1 MEGIRSLTKTEERE
15 RKKMSIGIVGMLDE
29 REEALKLIKEQ
40 IEKRGHKTV
49 LIDVSVGTGAIV
61 SSLKADVTC
70 EEIAKLGG
78 GTIEQIKG
86 MLAKERAKGTSMVA
100 EGLSKKVLELY
111 KAGELQGMIA
121 IAGMTG
127 TFLSLTA
134 MRALPFGVPKLLI
147 SSVTAMPAYANR
159 FADYFGVR
167 DITVMHSV
175 VDTVGLN
182 PLVRTL
188 AVNGANAIC
197 GMVEGLE
204 PSKKEKKPSIAITE
218 FGFCDKGAHY
228 VRELLEK
235 DYDLISFHATGL
247 GDRAAVDLVSQG
259 FFEAFIDLVPASF
272 SEYLFGGNRASGSNR
287 LDAAL
292 HASVPYILSPCGFD
306 MISCG
311 PIERRDKGDPLWV
324 SRKLA
329 ERKLLVQD
337 AMRVQARTSVEEM
350 ETIAK
355 AVAEKLNQYPNKNLL
370 KFIIPQKGF
379 SSLSVEGGALYDPIA
394 DKAFVDALRKYLDPR
409 IKIVEVNTD
418 INNSQ
423 FAQAVVEALKESLKS
438 RRS

>member
-1 MEGIRSLTKTEERE
+1 MAIV
-15 RKKMSIGIVGMLDE
+15 IVGMLDE
-29 REEALKLIKEQ
+29 REEALRIIKER
-40 IEKRGHKTV
+40 IEERKHQSI
-49 LIDVSVGTGAIV
+49 LIDVSIGTGAIV
-61 SSLKADVTC
+61 SSLKPEVPC

-78 GTIEQIKG
+78 GTIGQIKG
-86 MLAKERAKGTSMVA
+86 MLAKEREKATSIVA
-100 EGLSKKVLELY
+100 EGLSKKITELY
-111 KAGELQGMIA
+111 RVGELKGMIA

-134 MRALPFGVPKLLI
+134 MRTLPFGVPKLLI
-147 SSVTAMPAYANR
+147 SSVTAMPAYANKL
-159 FADYFGVR
+159 ADYFGVR

-182 PLVRTL
+182 PLVRSL

-204 PSKKEKKPSIAITE
+204 PSKKEQKPSIALTE

-228 VRELLEK
+228 IRELLEK

-247 GDRAAVDLVSQG
+247 GDRAAIDLVNQG

-272 SEYLFGGNRASGSNR
+272 SEYLLGGNRASGPNR

-292 HASVPYILSPCGFD
+292 HTSVPYILAPCGFD

-311 PIERRDKGDPLWV
+311 PIERKDKGDPLWV

-329 ERKLLVQD
+329 ERKLLIQD
-337 AMRVQARTSVEEM
+337 ALRVQARTTIEEI

-355 AVAEKLNQYPNKNLL
+355 AVAEKLNQYPNKNLV
-370 KFIIPQKGF
+370 KFIIPRKGF
-379 SSLSVEGGALYDPIA
+379 SSLSVEGGALYDPIT
-394 DKAFVDALRKYLDPR
+394 DEAFVAALRKDLDPG
-409 IKIVEVNTD
+409 IKVIEVNTD

-438 RRS
+438 RGY

>member
-1 MEGIRSLTKTEERE
+1 
-15 RKKMSIGIVGMLDE
+15 MSIVIVGMLDE
-29 REEALKLIKEQ
+29 REGALKIIKEQ
-40 IEKRGHKTV
+40 IEKRGHETL
-49 LIDVSVGTGAIV
+49 LIDISIGTGAIV
-61 SSLKADVTC
+61 SSLKANVSC

-78 GTIEQIKG
+78 GTVEQIKG
-86 MLAKERAKGTSMVA
+86 MLAKEREKATSMVA
-100 EGLSKKVLELY
+100 EGLAKKVTELY
-111 KAGELQGMIA
+111 QAGKLNGMIA

-147 SSVTAMPAYANR
+147 SSVTAMPAYASR
-159 FADYFGVR
+159 LADYFGVR

-175 VDTVGLN
+175 VDTVGIN

-188 AVNGANAIC
+188 ALNGANAIA
-197 GMVEGLE
+197 GMVERLE
-204 PSKKEKKPSIAITE
+204 PLKKEKKPSIALTE

-272 SEYLFGGNRASGSNR
+272 SEYLFGGNRASGPNR
-287 LDAAL
+287 LDATL
-292 HASVPYILSPCGFD
+292 GASIPYILSPCGFD

-329 ERKLLVQD
+329 ERKLMIQD
-337 AMRVQARTSVEEM
+337 AMRVQARTSAEEM
-350 ETIAK
+350 ETVAK
-355 AVAEKLNQYPNKNLL
+355 AVAEKLNRNPNKNLL
-370 KFIIPQKGF
+370 KFIIPRKGF
-379 SSLSVEGGALYDPIA
+379 SSLSVEGGALHDPA
-394 DKAFVDALRKYLDPR
+394 SDQAFVDALRKHLDPE
-409 IKIVEVNTD
+409 IKIIEVNTD

-423 FAQAVVEALKESLKS
+423 FARAVVEALKESLNG

>member
-1 MEGIRSLTKTEERE
+1 
-15 RKKMSIGIVGMLDE
+15 MSIVIVGMLDE
-29 REEALKLIKEQ
+29 REEALKIIKEQ

-49 LIDVSVGTGAIV
+49 LIDISIGTGAIV
-61 SSLKADVTC
+61 SPLKADVTC

-78 GTIEQIKG
+78 RTFEQIKE
-86 MLAKERAKGTSMVA
+86 MLAKEREKATSMVA
-100 EGLSKKVLELY
+100 EGLSKKVTELFQ
-111 KAGELQGMIA
+111 AGELKGMIA

-159 FADYFGVR
+159 LADYFGVR

-182 PLVRTL
+182 PLVRAL

-197 GMVEGLE
+197 GMLEGLE
-204 PSKKEKKPSIAITE
+204 PSKKEKKPSIALTE

-235 DYDLISFHATGL
+235 DYNLISFHATGL

-259 FFEAFIDLVPASF
+259 LFEAFIDLVPAGF
-272 SEYLFGGNRASGSNR
+272 SEYLFGGNRAAGPNR

-292 HASVPYILSPCGFD
+292 HTSIPYILAPCGFD

-311 PIERRDKGDPLWV
+311 PIERKDKGDPLWA
-324 SRKLA
+324 SRKLS
-329 ERKLLVQD
+329 ERKLLIQD
-337 AMRVQARTSVEEM
+337 AMRVQARTSIEEM
-350 ETIAK
+350 ETVAK
-355 AVAEKLNQYPNKNLL
+355 AVAEKLNRYPNKNLV
-370 KFIIPQKGF
+370 KFIIPKKGF
-379 SSLSVEGGALYDPIA
+379 SSLSVEGGALYDPAA
-394 DKAFVDALRKYLDPR
+394 DKAFVEALRKYLNPW
-409 IKIVEVNTD
+409 IEIIEVDANINTPE
-418 INNSQ
+418 
-423 FAQAVVEALKESLKS
+423 FARAIVEALQEIFDSIKS
-438 RRS
+438 

>member
-1 MEGIRSLTKTEERE
+1 MAIV
-15 RKKMSIGIVGMLDE
+15 IVGMLDE
-29 REEALKLIKEQ
+29 REEALKIIKEK
-40 IEKRGHKTV
+40 IEKRGHKTL
-49 LIDVSVGTGAIV
+49 LIDISIGTGAIV
-61 SSLKADVTC
+61 SSLKGDVTC
-70 EEIAKLGG
+70 GEIAKLGG

-86 MLAKERAKGTSMVA
+86 MLAKEREKATSMVA
-100 EGLSKKVLELY
+100 EGLSKKVTELY
-111 KAGELQGMIA
+111 QAGELKGMIA

-147 SSVTAMPAYANR
+147 SSVTAMPAYASR
-159 FADYFGVR
+159 LADYFGVR

-188 AVNGANAIC
+188 AVNGANAIA
-197 GMVEGLE
+197 GMVERLE
-204 PSKKEKKPSIAITE
+204 PLKKEKKPAIALTE
-218 FGFCDKGAHY
+218 FGFCDKGAHF

-235 DYDLISFHATGL
+235 EYDLISFHATGI

-272 SEYLFGGNRASGSNR
+272 SEYLFGGNRASGPNR

-292 HASVPYILSPCGFD
+292 RTPIPYILSPCGFD

-311 PIERRDKGDPLWV
+311 PIERRDKGDPVWV

-329 ERKLLVQD
+329 ERKLLIQD
-337 AMRVQARTSVEEM
+337 AIRVQARTSVEEM

-355 AVAEKLNQYPNKNLL
+355 AVAEKLNLYPNKNLL

-379 SSLSVEGGALYDPIA
+379 SSLSVEGGALYDPVA
-394 DKAFVDALRKYLDPR
+394 DQAFADALRKYLDPG
-409 IKIVEVNTD
+409 IKMVEVDTHINTPE
-418 INNSQ
+418 
-423 FAQAVVEALKESLKS
+423 FARVVVEALQESLS
-438 RRS
+438 RSRTNR

>member
-1 MEGIRSLTKTEERE
+1 
-15 RKKMSIGIVGMLDE
+15 MSIVIVGMLDE
-29 REEALKLIKEQ
+29 REEALKIIKEQ
-40 IEKRGHKTV
+40 IERRGHKTI
-49 LIDVSVGTGAIV
+49 LIDVSIGTGAIV
-61 SSLKADVTC
+61 PSLKADVGC
-70 EEIAKLGG
+70 DEVVKLSG

-86 MLAKERAKGTSMVA
+86 MLAKEREKVTSIMA

-134 MRALPFGVPKLLI
+134 MKALPFGVPKLLI

-159 FADYFGVR
+159 LAEYFGLR
-167 DITVMHSV
+167 DITVMHTV

-188 AVNGANAIC
+188 AVNGVNAIC
-197 GMVEGLE
+197 GMVEGVE
-204 PSKKEKKPSIAITE
+204 APQKEKKPSIAITE

-235 DYDLISFHATGL
+235 DYELVSFHATGV

-272 SEYLFGGNRASGSNR
+272 SEYLFGGNRASGPNR
-287 LDAAL
+287 LDAAVNQ
-292 HASVPYILSPCGFD
+292 SIPYILSPCGFD

-329 ERKLLVQD
+329 ERKLLLQD
-337 AMRVQARTSVEEM
+337 AIRVQARTSVEEM
-350 ETIAK
+350 ETTAK
-355 AVAEKLNQYPNKNLL
+355 AVAEKLNQYKNKKLV
-370 KFIIPQKGF
+370 KFIIPKKGF
-379 SSLSVEGGALYDPIA
+379 SSLSIEGGALYDPVS
-394 DKAFVDALRKYLDPR
+394 DEAFVKELRKHLAPE
-409 IKIVEVNTD
+409 IKVVELNAD
-418 INNSQ
+418 INSRE
-423 FAQAVVEALKESLKS
+423 FAQAVVEALTEGLKK
-438 RRS
+438 RS